1 MYNYRKMRRFK
12 QEISRQECIEVLKNA
27 PRGILSMH
35 GENGFPYSVPINQ
48 YYDEENGKLYF
59 HGAKEGLKLD
69 LLRENNKVC
78 FTIIDEGYQIE
89 GQWPM
94 HFHSVICLGTI
105 HEVTDQGS
113 FINHLRKLGNKYYP
127 SEEDVDDLISKTI
140 SRICLYEMD
149 IERMTGKHVKES

>member
-1 MYNYRKMRRFK
+1 MYNYRKMRRVK

-35 GENGFPYSVPINQ
+35 DENGFPYSVPINQ

-113 FINHLRKLGNKYYP
+113 FITNLRKLGNKYYP

>member
-1 MYNYRKMRRFK
+1 MDHYRKMRRFK
-12 QEISRQECIEVLKNA
+12 QEITREECIEVLKKA
-27 PRGILSMH
+27 PRGVLSMH

-78 FTIIDEGYQIE
+78 FTIIDEGYQNE
-89 GQWPM
+89 GEWPM

-105 HEVTDQGS
+105 HEVTDHKS
-113 FINHLRKLGNKYYP
+113 FVYHLRKLGNKYYP
-127 SEEDVDDLISKTI
+127 SEEDVEDLIAKTI
-140 SRICLYEMD
+140 SRICMLEMD
-149 IERMTGKHVKES
+149 IEKMTGKHVKES

>member
-1 MYNYRKMRRFK
+1 MDHYRKMRRFK
-12 QEISRQECIEVLKNA
+12 QEITREECIEVLKKA
-27 PRGILSMH
+27 PRGVLSMH
-35 GENGFPYSVPINQ
+35 GENGFPYSVPVNQ

-78 FTIIDEGYQIE
+78 FTILDEGYQNE
-89 GQWPM
+89 GEWPM

-105 HEVTDQGS
+105 KEVTNQES

-127 SEEDVDDLISKTI
+127 SEQDIENLIAKTS
-140 SRICLYEMD
+140 SRICVLEMT
-149 IERMTGKHVKES
+149 IEKMTGKHVKES